1 AQPPGSVRGGL
12 RVTEQGEVIRFKYGL
27 PDVARLNLKIY
38 VAAVLEAN
46 LLPPQPPLPAW
57 RSRMQQL
64 AADGVASY
72 RAMVRENPDFVR
84 YFRAATPEQ
93 EDRKSTRLNSSHV
106 KISYAV
112 FCLK

>member
-1 AQPPGSVRGGL
+1 M
-12 RVTEQGEVIRFKYGL
+12 
-27 PDVARLNLKIY
+27 
-38 VAAVLEAN
+38 AAVLEAN

-57 RSRMQQL
+57 RDRMQQL

-93 EDRKSTRLNSSHV
+93 ELGKLALGSRPARRKSGGGIESLRA
-106 KISYAV
+106 IPWI
-112 FCLK
+112 FCLDPDAFNAARLAGV